1 MEIEAKGFTLVDRA
15 PFPNFP
21 GALRDA
27 RRNGHLDVS
36 IHGSDGLPREL
47 SPAGPEVK
55 VGSPDSADLLE
66 SSVGQSEIEMAGGL
80 SP

>member
-1 MEIEAKGFTLVDRA
+1 MGSPSSTARPFQTSLELIETPAEVATSMFRSTARMA
-15 PFPNFP
+15 YRENSCQP
-21 GALRDA
+21 GR
-27 RRNGHLDVS
+27 
-36 IHGSDGLPREL
+36 
-47 SPAGPEVK
+47 EVK